1 MAARSGA
8 APSHALDGHHYFQRE
23 LPGTPCSATFVANG
37 TDAAVIGFNQM
48 IVRRFGAWPFVFCG
62 ALGPVRLDPQVT
74 AEVTAVVRALA
85 SEFSLRGLG
94 SLDFMLDGES
104 FGVLELNPRPPASIA
119 LYGREHFPAAPRGVL
134 AAHVRACIEGELP
147 CWPAHAGNH
156 LVRGIEIVYAARALG
171 LDANDTARLGAR
183 AGCHD
188 LPAAATRFKA
198 GDPLCSVSASGTNA
212 AQVRELL
219 ARACKAV
226 HDSLETIP

>member
-156 LVRGIEIVYAARALG
+156 LVRGIEIVYAARVMIC
-171 LDANDTARLGAR
+171 RPPQR
-183 AGCHD
+183 ASKPVIRCAVSA
-188 LPAAATRFKA
+188 PAARTPRR
-198 GDPLCSVSASGTNA
+198 SASCWPVPA
-212 AQVRELL
+212 KRCMILWRL
-219 ARACKAV
+219 S
-226 HDSLETIP
+226 HDRP